1 MMLEKKHKFTNLIIS
16 LIFIDILLLP
26 NFPLFIMPMSL
37 PVVTLVLILRKVRIA
52 KDKESF
58 AFFILGVLVL
68 TSVLVSFFYE
78 NNYIDGMNV
87 WIENT
92 NRAFQLLSSFFYY
105 FVIKHSN
112 LKSHVKIKNIL
123 IIYVT
128 VYSVL
133 GIISYFNI
141 ALYFKILNL
150 LSVYNPFVSDWYLR
164 QRVEL
169 FRYSYIL
176 ADPNNSAYMFQMI
189 IFYMLLNEKL
199 KTFEKLY
206 LYFSLILSLML
217 SMSTGALLS
226 AFLFFFIYFG
236 LRMLQNY
243 KINYKRIFVGLLT
256 LCLGIIIGGIIF
268 LLFRDNF
275 TFLGKYSLER
285 MLNNTGGG
293 RIEKYFF
300 MFKDKLPNL
309 IGEGYILLRNGDLFR
324 PHSDH
329 LRFMY
334 SYGMIAYIIS
344 LWFFFRHIWNS
355 SKFMFLIPGFMAY
368 SINSLIDEQKVIII
382 LLSLI
387 AYTKYKSNSINY
399 SYKRSKIDE

>member
-1 MMLEKKHKFTNLIIS
+1 
-16 LIFIDILLLP
+16 
-26 NFPLFIMPMSL
+26 
-37 PVVTLVLILRKVRIA
+37 
-52 KDKESF
+52 
-58 AFFILGVLVL
+58 
-68 TSVLVSFFYE
+68 
-78 NNYIDGMNV
+78 
-87 WIENT
+87 
-92 NRAFQLLSSFFYY
+92 
-105 FVIKHSN
+105 
-112 LKSHVKIKNIL
+112 
-123 IIYVT
+123 
-128 VYSVL
+128 
-133 GIISYFNI
+133 
-141 ALYFKILNL
+141 
-150 LSVYNPFVSDWYLR
+150 
-164 QRVEL
+164 
-169 FRYSYIL
+169 
-176 ADPNNSAYMFQMI
+176 
-189 IFYMLLNEKL
+189 
-199 KTFEKLY
+199 
-206 LYFSLILSLML
+206 
-217 SMSTGALLS
+217 MSTGALLS